1 MGSFYVS
8 LPANW
13 EEFVKGLAYDHNIDV
28 SKVVSGLCDWVF
40 SSPEYKRQFEVWLG
54 TVYPPK
60 GQAEDRARAKGEQ
73 ESMREEDQQEEAEEE
88 AHEDRDYS
96 EDRELKL

>member
-40 SSPEYKRQFEVWLG
+40 SSPEY
-54 TVYPPK
+54 
-60 GQAEDRARAKGEQ
+60 AER
-73 ESMREEDQQEEAEEE
+73 S
-88 AHEDRDYS
+88 S
-96 EDRELKL
+96 

>member
-1 MGSFYVS
+1 MSSFYVS
-8 LPANW
+8 IPANW

-28 SKVVSGLCDWVF
+28 SKVLGGLCDWVF

-60 GQAEDRARAKGEQ
+60 GQAEDRARVKGEQ
-73 ESMREEDQQEEAEEE
+73 ACAKRIGMI
-88 AHEDRDYS
+88 
-96 EDRELKL
+96 KLRKKSTRTETTVKIEN